1 MATEGDMAEV
11 KAELARI
18 RLEFVNL
25 EAILNPK
32 IVLYDEMIV
41 EFASLN
47 DSWKDEAQK
56 RILRAEAEQKIA
68 NDRFDDLY
76 QKSLVS
82 LTEVHN
88 QIVALTA
95 TGGKGKGNKW
105 ELSRP
110 KDVEPS
116 SFDGKE
122 EN

>member
-1 MATEGDMAEV
+1 MAEV
-11 KAELARI
+11 KAELGRI

-56 RILRAEAEQKIA
+56 RILRAEAEQKVA

-82 LTEVHN
+82 LT
-88 QIVALTA
+88 
-95 TGGKGKGNKW
+95 
-105 ELSRP
+105 
-110 KDVEPS
+110 
-116 SFDGKE
+116 
-122 EN
+122 